1 MQQFALR
8 LQEKKTIADSVL
20 ELVFEK
26 LESFDFKAGQF
37 VQFLIPGSE
46 KATPRSYSL
55 ATAPADKTLK
65 FCIKLLENGVAST
78 FFSSMNVDDVVEVKG
93 PLGRFVARD
102 GFSKLNFVA
111 TGAGL
116 APIMGIIRDELEYKK
131 TSVPINLV
139 FGLRHEKDIFWT
151 DRLDALTKKHSN
163 FSYLLCV
170 SRPSETWTGAAGRVV
185 NFLREIDATADYYMC
200 GSAAMVM
207 DVRTLL
213 NQNGLKSEQIHFEI
227 F

>member
-1 MQQFALR
+1 MQQFVVR
-8 LQEKKTIADSVL
+8 LEEKKIIADSVL

-26 LESFDFKAGQF
+26 PESFDFKAGQF

-46 KATPRSYSL
+46 KITPRSYSL
-55 ATAPADKTLK
+55 ATSPKDKTLK

-78 FFSSMNVDDVVEVKG
+78 FLSSMNVGDAVEIKG

-116 APIMGIIRDELEYKK
+116 APIMGILEDQLEQKK
-131 TSVPINLV
+131 TLAPINLV
-139 FGLRHEKDIFWT
+139 FGLRYEKDIFWT

-170 SRPSETWTGAAGRVV
+170 SRPSETWSGNEGRVV
-185 NFLREIDATADYYMC
+185 SFLGNIDTTADYYMC

-207 DVRTLL
+207 DVRALL
-213 NQNGLKSEQIHFEI
+213 NQSGLKSEQIHFEI